1 MQSTDKEHI
10 ALLADACVQNNLKHL
25 VISPGSRNAPLITAF
40 ESHPEINTYLIHDER
55 VAGFTALGLSESLG
69 EAVALCCTSG
79 TALLNYSPALA
90 EAYYRELPLVVF
102 SADRPSELIDQGDG
116 QTMRQSEVYSNFIK
130 RSLNLPSQDDANLS
144 SAISDLFTEISAHP
158 YGPVHLN
165 IPLAEP
171 LYGVKDYSGFEKVQ
185 SQSKEHL
192 QLSTDQKE
200 TIKNSWN
207 LAKKKLVIVGQ
218 MGVDKALEQQ
228 LVNLSEDPSVAI
240 LVENT
245 SNIQHFPRVI
255 HSIDR
260 TLEAIGEIEKGN
272 FHPDLIL
279 SIGGAIIS
287 KRIKAFLRT
296 SEAATSWRVGEFNL
310 NEDTYQSNPDHY
322 KVSPFS
328 FISVLNEGDY
338 LPLSNFGG
346 AWKQKDLM
354 ANEAHFDF
362 LRSTAFS
369 DLKAFE
375 VILDSI
381 PESANL
387 HMGNSSVVRYCQL
400 FNPVRSTKYFSNRG
414 VSGID
419 GCSSTAAGYSM
430 GNPNELN
437 VLISGDISFFYD
449 SNAFWNQSLKDN
461 LRVIVI
467 KNGGGGIF
475 QIIDGP
481 KNSKHSETF
490 FAPFEASVKGV
501 CDTYN
506 LNYLL
511 ARNEEELNSSF
522 EKLFEI
528 HENGRP
534 VILEVDTSDCDNDG
548 ILKGYFNSISNL
560 KKT

>member
-10 ALLADACVQNNLKHL
+10 ALLADACVQNNLKHI

-40 ESHPEINTYLIHDER
+40 ESHPEIETYLIHDER

-90 EAYYRELPLVVF
+90 EAYYREIPLVVF
-102 SADRPSELIDQGDG
+102 SADRPEELIDQGDG
-116 QTMRQSEVYSNFIK
+116 QTMRQSGVYSNFIK
-130 RSLNLPSQDDANLS
+130 RSFDLPTKDVSDLS
-144 SAISDLFTEISAHP
+144 SVISEVFTDISTKPA
-158 YGPVHLN
+158 GPIHLN

-171 LYGVKDYSGFEKVQ
+171 LYGVKEYENFENIEAQTKDQ
-185 SQSKEHL
+185 L
-192 QLSTDQKE
+192 QLTSSQKE
-200 TIKNSWN
+200 EIKNAWN
-207 LAKKKLVIVGQ
+207 SAKKKLVIVGQ
-218 MGVDKALEQQ
+218 MGIDKSLEQQ

-260 TLEAIGEIEKGN
+260 TLGAIGESEKDN
-272 FHPDLIL
+272 FKADLIL

-287 KRIKAFLRT
+287 KRIKAFLR
-296 SEAATSWRVGEFNL
+296 SSDVSTSWRVGEFNL
-310 NEDTYQSNPDHY
+310 NEDTYQSNPGHY

-338 LPLSNFGG
+338 VPLSNFGG

-362 LRSTAFS
+362 LRSTGFS

-419 GCSSTAAGYSM
+419 GCSSTAAGYAIGS
-430 GNPNELN
+430 PSELN

-449 SNAFWNQSLKDN
+449 SNAFWNQKLKDN

-481 KNSKHSETF
+481 KNSDHAETF
-490 FAPFEASVKGV
+490 FAPFEASIKGV

-506 LNYLL
+506 LNYLV
-511 ARNEEELNSSF
+511 ARNENELNNSF
-522 EKLFEI
+522 QQLFEI

-534 VILEVDTSDCDNDG
+534 VILEVDTSNCDNDG
-548 ILKGYFNSISNL
+548 VLKAYFKKISEL
-560 KKT
+560 KKS